1 MNRFANVLF
10 IAATLVPASAVGQVC
25 VKQINVPEYP
35 PLAWS
40 AQWKGVVHLTLTIGA
55 QGQVVSVDARGPFPY
70 LVEQSKKN
78 VKEWLFCAPKTDGST
93 HVQLR
98 YDYRLEGARVYR
110 PQTAK
115 VVLDLGDATV
125 LIKLPPPE
133 PQP

>member
-1 MNRFANVLF
+1 MNGFVNMLL
-10 IAATLVPASAVGQVC
+10 IAAALVPVSAVGQVC

-35 PLAWS
+35 ALAWS
-40 AQWKGVVHLTLTIGA
+40 AQWKGVVDLTVTIGA
-55 QGQVVSVDARGPFPY
+55 QGQVVSVNGTGSFPY

-78 VKEWLFCAPKTDGST
+78 VKEWLFCAPKNGSSRR
-93 HVQLR
+93 VQLR

-110 PQTAK
+110 PPTAK